1 MDTTSP
7 EGRVLHHQREHRC
20 SLPVNVLGA
29 RPLEWPGGPLHL
41 VYKYTV
47 QQVKDFEENELMS
60 SASHGLDTHNQDGDM
75 KLEEIKAEV
84 DPPTKLV
91 MEKLGGVVQKSEVSQ
106 SVVNSPS
113 AITTSEHVCS
123 ANIQRAIMVRAL

>member
-1 MDTTSP
+1 MFYTTS
-7 EGRVLHHQREHRC
+7 ESIVAVSQSTFLVQVLW
-20 SLPVNVLGA
+20 NGLGA
-29 RPLEWPGGPLHL
+29 LYIAHL
-41 VYKYTV
+41 GYKYTV
-47 QQVKDFEENELMS
+47 QQLKDFDENELMS
-60 SASHGLDTHNQDGDM
+60 SASQGLDTHNQDGDM

-113 AITTSEHVCS
+113 AIATSEHGCS